1 MDATLSVKRPTF
13 VRDTIQVHCEVIEQ
27 LPASKP
33 GRGLVRTRNSVLNQ
47 RGETVLVYDPLRLVR
62 MRD

>member
-33 GRGLVRTRNSVLNQ
+33 GRGLVRTRNSVLN
-47 RGETVLVYDPLRLVR
+47 
-62 MRD
+62 